1 MIFPMMFSNPP
12 ATLSLV
18 LLLNLSVFLSS
29 ASAQDLR
36 PTLTIAAASDLSG
49 LAKEFERGFPEA
61 NLIFSFGASGALAR
75 QIEAGA
81 PFDLFL
87 CANDAMMEPLVKKG
101 KIDKDAQ
108 QVYAI
113 GRIALWSKTGAV
125 RTFADLR
132 RPEVKL
138 IALANPQTAPYGMA
152 GKQALE
158 RAGLLPE
165 LESKLVYA
173 ESIRQTMQFAETGNA
188 DAAVLSWSFVFDK
201 GGILIDDRLHAPLR
215 QVAAPVRRKGG
226 NAKLAE
232 RFIQFLL
239 SPAGRSIFAQNGFN
253 LLPGAPT
260 LRRQ

>member
-1 MIFPMMFSNPP
+1 MIFPMMSSSPP
-12 ATLSLV
+12 AMLSLF
-18 LLLNLSVFLSS
+18 LLLNVSVLLSR

-36 PTLTIAAASDLSG
+36 PVLTIAAASDLSG
-49 LAKEFERGFPEA
+49 LVKEFERGFPEA
-61 NLIFSFGASGALAR
+61 NLTFSFGASGALAR

-87 CANDAMMEPLVKKG
+87 SANEAMMEPLVKKG
-101 KIDKDAQ
+101 KIDKDAV

-113 GRIALWSKTGAV
+113 GRIALWSKSGLV
-125 RTFADLR
+125 KSFADLG
-132 RPEVKL
+132 RPEVKF

-152 GKQALE
+152 GRQALE
-158 RAGLLPE
+158 RAGVLPAM
-165 LESKLVYA
+165 ESKLVFA
-173 ESIRQTMQFAETGNA
+173 ESIRQAMQFAETGNA

-226 NAKLAE
+226 NPKLAE
-232 RFIQFLL
+232 RFVQFLL
-239 SPAGRSIFAQNGFN
+239 SPAGRAIFAQNGFN